1 MLARQI
7 EKGGR
12 VVGNGSEGSLF
23 IFVAWV
29 ILVVVTAL
37 LARRR
42 GRSAALWAVLAL
54 FLPVIALII
63 VLVLPAKTAPKGRGS
78 A

>member
-1 MLARQI
+1 
-7 EKGGR
+7 
-12 VVGNGSEGSLF
+12 
-23 IFVAWV
+23 
-29 ILVVVTAL
+29 VVTAL
-37 LARRR
+37 LARRK

-63 VLVLPAKTAPKGRGS
+63 VLVLPVKTAPKGRGT